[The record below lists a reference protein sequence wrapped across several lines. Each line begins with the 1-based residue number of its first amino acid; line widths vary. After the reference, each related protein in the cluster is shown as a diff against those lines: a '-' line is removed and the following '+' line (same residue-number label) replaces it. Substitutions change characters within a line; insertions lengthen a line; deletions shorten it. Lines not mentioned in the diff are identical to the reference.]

1 MTHLVAGRDINP
13 GDVRDGLDATPA
25 RGEYSTYIVLLG
37 HFALRRAHHDGDAR
51 RLLDEATTK
60 IDTTDWPYPVI
71 RYLRKEID
79 GKALLAA
86 ATDNDKMT
94 DAQTFLGLDLIESG
108 RSADALPG
116 LKWVRDHGRKSF
128 IEHDI
133 AVAEIDRIGATT
145 TPILLSRADATP
157 RP

>member
-1 MTHLVAGRDINP
+1 VEAFTAGWP
-13 GDVRDGLDATPA
+13 GPA
-25 RGEYSTYIVLLG
+25 
-37 HFALRRAHHDGDAR
+37 
-51 RLLDEATTK
+51 
-60 IDTTDWPYPVI
+60 I

-116 LKWVRDHGRKSF
+116 LKWVRDYGNKKS

-133 AVAEIDRIGATT
+133 AVAEIDRIEATT
-145 TPILLSRADATP
+145 TAV